1 MNEPKW
7 IRLELAFIAHEK
19 QLSRHGGISGV
30 RDRGLLE
37 SAMMRPQNIFAYTSA
52 AADLAALAA
61 SYANGVIR
69 NHPFLDGNKRTGWAV
84 ARTFL
89 LINAWSINAT
99 QDEKADVVL
108 QLAATKISEEEF
120 ADWLRQRL
128 IRKDSQA
135 SNE

>member
-1 MNEPKW
+1 MNELKW
-7 IRLELAFIAHEK
+7 IRLELAILAHEK

-37 SAMMRPQNIFAYTSA
+37 SAMMRPKNIFAYTA
-52 AADLAALAA
+52 TAADLATLAA
-61 SYANGVIR
+61 AYANGVIR

-89 LINAWSINAT
+89 LINGWSVNAT
-99 QDEKADVVL
+99 QDEKADIVL
-108 QLAATKISEEEF
+108 QLAATEISEEEF

-128 IRKDSQA
+128 VRKDAPA
-135 SNE
+135 SNK

>member
-7 IRLELAFIAHEK
+7 IRLELALLAHEK

-37 SAMMRPQNIFAYTSA
+37 SAMTRPKNIFAYMSA
-52 AADLAALAA
+52 ADVATLAA
-61 SYANGVIR
+61 SYANGIIR

-89 LINAWSINAT
+89 LINGWSVNAT
-99 QDEKADVVL
+99 QDEKADTVL
-108 QLAATKISEEEF
+108 QLAATQISEEEF

-128 IRKDSQA
+128 VRREA
-135 SNE
+135 PESNE